1 MEKIKLFAKKN
12 EEEKNDDR
20 KLIERIGDWLNDE
33 DNLPLVMYGG
43 GICLGMLC
51 GYTLGHIFGRSAQYA
66 KDNKEFKAF
75 LKYVDDG
82 FKEMQPKYI
91 DFNSLI
97 KIDAIKGI
105 RPQLKFT
112 GLDIYGKPIT
122 KIIST
127 DVQTAKKLADDLGN
141 ITEQIMIDFD
151 ANAIA
156 DQMRAA
162 GMKNVQV
169 F

>member
-12 EEEKNDDR
+12 TEEKKDDR
-20 KLIERIGDWLNDE
+20 KLIKKIEDWFNDE
-33 DNLPLVMYGG
+33 DNLPLVTYGV
-43 GICLGMLC
+43 GIAVGLGC
-51 GYTLGHIFGRSAQYA
+51 GYLIGKTFQYS

-75 LKYVDDG
+75 LKYTDDA

-97 KIDAIKGI
+97 KIDAIKGT

-112 GLDIYGKPIT
+112 GFDIYGNPIT
-122 KIIST
+122 KIIGT
-127 DVQTAKKLADDLGN
+127 DVQTAKKLADDLGS
-141 ITEQIMIDFD
+141 ITEEIMTEIDVT
-151 ANAIA
+151 NTIA

>member
-12 EEEKNDDR
+12 NEEKKDNR
-20 KLIERIGDWLNDE
+20 KLIEKIGDWLNDE
-33 DNLPLVMYGG
+33 DNLPLVSYGI
-43 GICLGMLC
+43 GIAVGLGC
-51 GYTLGHIFGRSAQYA
+51 GYLIGKTFQYS

-97 KIDAIKGI
+97 KIDAVKGT
-105 RPQLKFT
+105 RPQLKIT
-112 GLDIYGKPIT
+112 GFDIYGKPIT
-122 KIIST
+122 KIIGT
-127 DVQTAKKLADDLGN
+127 DVQTAKKLADDLGS
-141 ITEQIMIDFD
+141 ITEEIMTEIDVT
-151 ANAIA
+151 NTIA

>member
-12 EEEKNDDR
+12 EEKKDDR
-20 KLIERIGDWLNDE
+20 KLIEKIGDWLNDE
-33 DNLPLVMYGG
+33 ENLPLVMYGG
-43 GICLGMLC
+43 GICLGLLC
-51 GYTLGHIFGRSAQYA
+51 GYTLGHTFGRSAQYA

-97 KIDAIKGI
+97 KIDAIKGS

-112 GLDIYGKPIT
+112 GFDIYGKPIT
-122 KIIST
+122 KVIGT
-127 DVQTAKKLADDLGN
+127 DVQTAKKLADDLGS
-141 ITEQIMIDFD
+141 ITEEIM
-151 ANAIA
+151 IA
-156 DQMRAA
+156 DQMQMRAA
-162 GMKNVQV
+162 DFHTIG
-169 F
+169 

>member
-12 EEEKNDDR
+12 NEEKKDNR
-20 KLIERIGDWLNDE
+20 KLIERIGDWFNDE
-33 DNLPLVMYGG
+33 KNQDVISFGL
-43 GICLGMLC
+43 GITIGVECVVV
-51 GYTLGHIFGRSAQYA
+51 GYFIGKKVQYS

-75 LKYVDDG
+75 LKYLDDG

-91 DFNSLI
+91 NFDELI
-97 KIDAIKGI
+97 KIDAVKGA
-105 RPQLKFT
+105 RPGLKIT

-122 KIIST
+122 KVIGT
-127 DVQTAKKLADDLGN
+127 DVQTAKKLANDLGN
-141 ITEQIMIDFD
+141 ITEEIITEIDVT
-151 ANAIA
+151 NTIA

>member
-12 EEEKNDDR
+12 NEEKKDDR
-20 KLIERIGDWLNDE
+20 KLIEKIGDWFNDE
-33 DNLPLVMYGG
+33 KNQDVISFGL
-43 GICLGMLC
+43 GIAIGVECVVV
-51 GYTLGHIFGRSAQYA
+51 GYFIGKKVQYS

-75 LKYVDDG
+75 LKYLDDG

-91 DFNSLI
+91 NFDELI
-97 KIDAIKGI
+97 KINAIKGS
-105 RPQLKFT
+105 RPSLKIT

-122 KIIST
+122 KVIGT
-127 DVQTAKKLADDLGN
+127 DVQTAKKLADDLGT
-141 ITEQIMIDFD
+141 ITDQLMIDFD